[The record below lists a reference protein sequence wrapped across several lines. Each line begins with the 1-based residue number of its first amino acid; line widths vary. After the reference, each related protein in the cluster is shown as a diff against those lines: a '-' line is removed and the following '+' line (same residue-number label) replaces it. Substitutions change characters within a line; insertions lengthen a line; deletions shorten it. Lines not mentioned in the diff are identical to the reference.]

1 VTSYTEQEELDK
13 LKAWWKN
20 YGNSLIFGVLLGV
33 IVLFGFRYWSHQK
46 EQSLVDA
53 SALYDQM
60 VQSLR
65 TSNRDEAMKT
75 GDTLIK
81 EYASTPYAAMAALLH
96 ARVDH
101 EAGDTVSA
109 RKNLQWVI
117 DNARDSGAIHAARLR
132 LARLLVNSGEM
143 DAALA
148 LANVKDQAGFE
159 AEYLELKGDVLSAQG
174 HRDEARTA
182 YREALKHVP
191 SGSPYLPV
199 LTMKLD
205 DLGPEK
211 TP

>member
-1 VTSYTEQEELDK
+1 MTSYTEQEELDK

-20 YGNSLIFGVLLGV
+20 YGNSLIFGVILGLV
-33 IVLFGFRYWSHQK
+33 VLFGFRYWTNQK
-46 EQSLVDA
+46 EQSLVAA

-65 TSNRDEAMKT
+65 TSNLGEAMKT

-81 EYASTPYAAMAALLH
+81 DYASTPYAAMAALLH

-117 DNARDSGAIHAARLR
+117 DHAGDSGAIHSARLR
-132 LARLLVNSGEM
+132 LARLHVNSGEM

-159 AEYLELKGDVLSAQG
+159 AEYQELKGDVLSAQG
-174 HRDEARTA
+174 HRDEARAA

-211 TP
+211 AP

>member
-1 VTSYTEQEELDK
+1 VTSYSEQEDLDK

-20 YGNSLIFGVLLGV
+20 YGNSLIFGVILGV
-33 IVLFGFRYWSHQK
+33 VVLFGFRYWTHQK
-46 EQSLVDA
+46 EQGLVDA
-53 SALYDQM
+53 AVLYDQM

-65 TSNRDEAMKT
+65 TSNLNEAMKT
-75 GDTLIK
+75 GDTLIQD
-81 EYASTPYAAMAALLH
+81 YASTPYAAMAALLH

-117 DNARDSGAIHAARLR
+117 DHARDSGAIHSARLR
-132 LARLLVNSGEM
+132 LARLHVNSGEM

-159 AEYLELKGDVLSAQG
+159 AEYQELKGDVLSAQG
-174 HRDEARTA
+174 HRDEARAA

-211 TP
+211 AL

>member
-1 VTSYTEQEELDK
+1 MTSYTEQEELDK